1 MLNAK
6 LPQVWMVLH
15 GETEW
20 TLAGRRSSRT
30 DVPLTPTGE
39 QVARN
44 FAPHLRQV
52 SFGAVWSSPL
62 QRTLRTCELAGFASQ
77 CVSSPELAEWD
88 FGDLEGLT
96 SSEAQVRLPGWD
108 IFRDGCPNGESV
120 AEVTARADTLIT
132 KLRQVDGSV
141 LLFSGTH
148 FSRALAVRWTGQPVE
163 AASGMPLDA
172 VSALGYGRDL
182 GDPMVARSVSS

>member
-20 TLAGRRSSRT
+20 TRARRRSSRT

-39 QVARN
+39 QIARN
-44 FAPHLRQV
+44 FASHLQQV
-52 SFGAVWSSPL
+52 SFDAVWSSPL
-62 QRTLRTCELAGFASQ
+62 QRTLRTCELAGFASK
-77 CVSSPELAEWD
+77 CVSCPELAEWD

-96 SSEAQVRLPGWD
+96 PSEAQARMPGWD

-120 AEVTARADTLIT
+120 SDVTARADALIA
-132 KLRQVDGSV
+132 KLREVDGNA

-148 FSRALAVRWTGQPVE
+148 FSRALAARWTGQPVE
-163 AASGMPLDA
+163 AAKGMPLDA
-172 VSALGYGRDL
+172 VSALGYGYDL